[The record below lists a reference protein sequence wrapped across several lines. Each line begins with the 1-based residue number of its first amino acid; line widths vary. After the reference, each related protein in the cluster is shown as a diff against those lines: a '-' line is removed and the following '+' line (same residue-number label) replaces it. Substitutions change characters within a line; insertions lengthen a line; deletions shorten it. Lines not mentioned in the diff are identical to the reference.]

1 MLKPFL
7 IYVFCPLYILCASMC
22 CGEENEPDY
31 NDYTI
36 RTPDAIFIQDDKKV
50 FAVGDTLWI
59 NVQIPN
65 LLKDIEEKELNIYEL
80 TSANTTLINLTL
92 FLETEF
98 DQPATINISES
109 EIINVIGTLSPY
121 EYDSRLVSSQ
131 AILIDDFYIAK
142 HGILLRQAGQFKIK
156 PLFVDNLVYYFS
168 SEYNDDL
175 VNNINLETSFRSST
189 NVNEYPFEVLE

>member
-22 CGEENEPDY
+22 CGDDDEPYFEEYDIK
-31 NDYTI
+31 TS
-36 RTPDAIFIQDDKKV
+36 DAIFIQDDKKV

-59 NVQIPN
+59 NVQISN
-65 LLKDIEEKELNIYEL
+65 VLNDVDGKELNIYEL
-80 TSANTTLINLTL
+80 TAENTALINLTL

-109 EIINVIGTLSPY
+109 EIINVTGTLSPY
-121 EYDSRLVSSQ
+121 EYDTRLVSSE
-131 AILIDDFYIAK
+131 ATLIDEFYIAK

-156 PLFVDNLVYYFS
+156 SLFNDNLVYYFS
-168 SEYNDDL
+168 SENNDGL
-175 VNNINLETSFRSST
+175 INFINLETSFRSST
-189 NVNEYPFEVLE
+189 NPNEYTFEVLE